1 MIKTIVFLGI
11 MNNGEIMGVVTLS
24 HNSIMYQIKAD

>member
-1 MIKTIVFLGI
+1 MIKTIVFLGV
-11 MNNGEIMGVVTLS
+11 MKNGEIIGVVTLS